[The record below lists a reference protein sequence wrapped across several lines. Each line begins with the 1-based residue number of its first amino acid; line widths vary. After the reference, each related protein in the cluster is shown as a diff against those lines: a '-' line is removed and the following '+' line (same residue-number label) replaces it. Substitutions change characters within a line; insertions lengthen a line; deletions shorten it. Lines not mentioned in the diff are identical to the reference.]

1 MFSRTYSSAR
11 TRIGVALVVVIALL
25 TGLTLAL
32 TSNAASSQTPP
43 HSKTARLADW
53 PSGPKPTIVLVHGA
67 WADSSSWDGVIQL
80 LQGQGFSVVAEP
92 NPLHGLTSDS
102 EFLADFLQSI
112 PGPIV
117 LVGHSYGG
125 MVVTNAATGNPNVKA
140 LVYVD
145 AFIPAQG
152 ETAFQLVDA
161 KPGSCLNNPDPSQV
175 FNVTTFPGAPAGD
188 YEAYVKASVFT
199 QCFANDLSPSQ
210 AAVAAAVQRP
220 LTLDAGGT
228 PSGVPA
234 WQTIPSWAVVGTID
248 HVIPPAEQLFMAQRA
263 GAHITELRASHLSM
277 VSQPCAVANV
287 ILQAARATR

>member
-1 MFSRTYSSAR
+1 MPPRHR
-11 TRIGVALVVVIALL
+11 LLL
-25 TGLTLAL
+25 TRRR
-32 TSNAASSQTPP
+32 P
-43 HSKTARLADW
+43 DW
-53 PSGPKPTIVLVHGA
+53 PTGPADQNPPSSCPRGVGRQLELGRRRSTPSGAGIQRGGRTEPAPRPDFGLGVLG
-67 WADSSSWDGVIQL
+67 
-80 LQGQGFSVVAEP
+80 GFPPE
-92 NPLHGLTSDS
+92 L
-102 EFLADFLQSI
+102 

-175 FNVTTFPGAPAGD
+175 LDVTTFPGAPAGD

-199 QCFANDLSPSQ
+199 QCFANDFSPSQ

-228 PSGVPA
+228 PSGVPDGRRFPRGQ
-234 WQTIPSWAVVGTID
+234 WSERSTTSSRQRSNSSWPSVRAHTSRSFEPHICRWSRNPAPWPTSSCKPLAPLVD
-248 HVIPPAEQLFMAQRA
+248 LPRYQRRFPPVSHRGKPGQRFFMMLNREED
-263 GAHITELRASHLSM
+263 GR
-277 VSQPCAVANV
+277 
-287 ILQAARATR
+287 